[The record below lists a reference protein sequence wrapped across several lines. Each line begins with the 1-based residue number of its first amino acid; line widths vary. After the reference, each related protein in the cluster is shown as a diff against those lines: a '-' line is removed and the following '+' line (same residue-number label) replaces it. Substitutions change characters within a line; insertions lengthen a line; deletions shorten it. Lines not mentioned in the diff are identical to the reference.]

1 MYVLTLCHLFTL
13 YKFFISNAR
22 LKLEKN
28 QAKAKQQPETEL
40 LLIENYSLSS
50 SMLSSKNNGCSKKCT
65 KSKYVCLNEVMI
77 TDNENETEDEKQITE
92 LRYK

>member
-13 YKFFISNAR
+13 YEFFISNAR

-28 QAKAKQQPETEL
+28 QVKAKQQPETEL

-50 SMLSSKNNGCSKKCT
+50 SMLSSKNNSRCSKKCT
-65 KSKYVCLNEVMI
+65 KSKYICLNEVI
-77 TDNENETEDEKQITE
+77 
-92 LRYK
+92 

>member
-13 YKFFISNAR
+13 YEFFISNAR
-22 LKLEKN
+22 LKLEKS

-50 SMLSSKNNGCSKKCT
+50 STLSSKNNSRCSKNVQKAST
-65 KSKYVCLNEVMI
+65 SV
-77 TDNENETEDEKQITE
+77 
-92 LRYK
+92 